1 MVNMVCGAGVTDTAV
16 ALEGLINEIVEEVL
30 GIDPR
35 EDLGDAGVK
44 HPDGCSGWVSSQ

>member
-1 MVNMVCGAGVTDTAV
+1 MTDTAV

-35 EDLGDAGVK
+35 EDLGMLALSILMVVQG
-44 HPDGCSGWVSSQ
+44 G